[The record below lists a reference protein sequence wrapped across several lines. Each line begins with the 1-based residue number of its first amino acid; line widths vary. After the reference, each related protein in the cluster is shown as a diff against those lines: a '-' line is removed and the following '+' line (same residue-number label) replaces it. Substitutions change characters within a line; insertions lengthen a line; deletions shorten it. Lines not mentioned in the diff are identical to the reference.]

1 MELSLRA
8 QLQTSAQSFC
18 NALADNKDLDTVMSH
33 FSTTHQV
40 TAIEHGEKALAPFL
54 GREYAGAPAI
64 RSYFETIG
72 SLLSYEEM
80 EFVEFVVDSHSRRVA
95 CKARA
100 KFTWKSTGES
110 WEEKFAY
117 MLDFDDEKKI
127 TDYQVWA
134 DSGAAYLARIGK
146 LDEVRK
152 VRKILASL
160 KLSARPYV

>member
-1 MELSLRA
+1 MEPSPQARA
-8 QLQTSAQSFC
+8 QLLSSAQSFC
-18 NALADNKDLDTVMSH
+18 KAFAENNNLDTIMSY

-54 GREYAGAPAI
+54 GREHVGTLAV

-72 SLLSYEEM
+72 SLLSYKDM
-80 EFVEFVVDSHSRRVA
+80 EFVQFVVDSDSRRVA

-110 WEEKFAY
+110 WDETFAY
-117 MLDFDDEKKI
+117 MLDFDQEKKI

-134 DSGAAYLARIGK
+134 DSGAAYLARTGK

-152 VRKILASL
+152 VEET
-160 KLSARPYV
+160 